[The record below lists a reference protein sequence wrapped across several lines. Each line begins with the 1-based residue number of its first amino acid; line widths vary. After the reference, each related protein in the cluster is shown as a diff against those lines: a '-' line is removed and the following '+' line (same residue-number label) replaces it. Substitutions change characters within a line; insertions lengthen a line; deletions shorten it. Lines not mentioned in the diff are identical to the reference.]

1 MPTYPVEG
9 EQYTKYGTS
18 RSGAPFRKVPDTGA
32 QVTWGVVRKNKFKGY
47 EGEYVPHETQ
57 SREEQQKNW
66 VEKEEETRG
75 LRWNVFDTLSANG
88 VKLVRT
94 DSNEQ
99 LEIALKNAT
108 LNKQANQLT
117 VCNMMSCVVY
127 ALTAAG
133 AAFVAAKL
141 AGLAGGKKSRTKRR
155 NKSKRNKSKRNKSKR
170 NKSKHNKSK
179 KNKRRSIRR
188 R

>member
-1 MPTYPVEG
+1 MATSPVEG
-9 EQYTKYGTS
+9 KQYNTKYGTS
-18 RSGAPFRKVPDTGA
+18 RSGVPFRKVSDTA
-32 QVTWGVVRKNKFKGY
+32 QVTWGVVRKNEF

-57 SREEQQKNW
+57 SREEQKKNW

-117 VCNMMSCVVY
+117 VCGMMGKCVVY

-133 AAFVAAKL
+133 AALVAAKL

>member
-1 MPTYPVEG
+1 MPKFPPVNDG
-9 EQYTKYGTS
+9 RIYGTT
-18 RSGAPFRKVPDTGA
+18 RSGADFRDIAKTGA
-32 QVTWGVVRKNKFKGY
+32 PVSWGNVTKNKFTGF

-57 SREEQQKNW
+57 SREEELANRFA
-66 VEKEEETRG
+66 KEQETTG

-108 LNKQANQLT
+108 LNKQANQLS
-117 VCNMMSCVVY
+117 VCDVMGQCAIY
-127 ALTAAG
+127 ILTAAG
-133 AAFVAAKL
+133 TALVAAKL
-141 AGLAGGKKSRTKRR
+141 AGAFGGKSRC

-170 NKSKHNKSK
+170 NKSKHNKSN
-179 KNKRRSIRR
+179 KNKRRSNRR

>member
-1 MPTYPVEG
+1 MPKFSPVNDG
-9 EQYTKYGTS
+9 RIYGTT
-18 RSGAPFRKVPDTGA
+18 RSGADYRDIAQTGA
-32 QVTWGVVRKNKFKGY
+32 PVSWGNVTKNKFTGF

-57 SREEQQKNW
+57 SREEELANRFA
-66 VEKEEETRG
+66 KEQETTG

-108 LNKQANQLT
+108 LNKQANQLS
-117 VCNMMSCVVY
+117 VCDVMGQCAIY
-127 ALTAAG
+127 ILTAAG
-133 AAFVAAKL
+133 TALVAAKL
-141 AGLAGGKKSRTKRR
+141 AGAFGGKKSRR

-170 NKSKHNKSK
+170 NKSKHNKSN
-179 KNKRRSIRR
+179 KNKRRSNQRR
-188 R
+188 

>member
-9 EQYTKYGTS
+9 EEYTPFGKT
-18 RSGAPFRKVPDTGA
+18 RSGERFRKVPDT
-32 QVTWGVVRKNKFKGY
+32 VTWGVVRKNKFKGY

-57 SREEQQKNW
+57 SREERQKNW

-117 VCNMMSCVVY
+117 VCGMMGKCVVY

-133 AAFVAAKL
+133 AALVAAKL

-155 NKSKRNKSKRNKSKR
+155 NKSKRNKSKRNKSK
-170 NKSKHNKSK
+170 HNKSK